1 MDNKYLLIYPENIN
15 NIYNNTNEHRFY
27 QKFYN
32 IKKNENNNSNIIC
45 FDKILSTG
53 KVYTKDLYIH
63 KKSLKK
69 YFFGDSLV
77 IPGNQNNELSIRFS
91 FGNLN
96 KNNITNSPLNFYKFL
111 DTYNGSDSV
120 YEEYFDIPV
129 QELNK
134 TGSDN
139 ADFIKITI
147 LLYVSIE
154 DFHNN
159 IVPNLSF
166 DIESNGNSVE
176 IIEKLNINIINQLT
190 GEPYGD
196 IPNNFSLYIGS
207 EVEDL
212 KSDILINLANKGYED
227 LTTHEYRAMNVPDNH
242 TLTNYKS
249 GIDYAFMNDKC
260 LQLLALYNVILMSKG
275 NIRSLKGIINWFGY
289 DSSKVLKVVRKWNP
303 LINNFWYKDYDLGVM
318 RSTEKYYETSLD
330 SLLNT
335 DNSDKRNSFET
346 FGTTN
351 LYNIVLEDEDLEN
364 GNNFHLDKTYRWRAY
379 LLSLFLESHFLP
391 IHIGIDNASVRSDF
405 KEESEKI
412 EDGLTQVL
420 NISNHYYSNVNS
432 FFNKPDSNNKNNNN
446 IPNLSIDKSKNPK
459 DGNGNNNDKEEDL
472 NKKPSDSLIEKYKKP
487 NKDKNNSNNQNFIL
501 NIPISD
507 INYHLVY
514 FDNNKSNNMD
524 LRVSPDKI
532 LKKYLNY
539 SFSGGLIGTPLNLS
553 NLPNTTNIRSIQFYT
568 EDYSENITN
577 IYSFFDPNKNY
588 LFINYRTKYIHVT
601 LDSGLTFEYITN
613 FSSKED
619 ISYKLLSNHI
629 QVKYSD
635 GIMDRTSDKYKQ
647 ITIKQ
652 TIDKFIEVF
661 GFDFKK
667 YVNSKY
673 TYFKDIPGK
682 YLIDIYKSSNDFS
695 LERPTIHNNPNHINF
710 NDISKI
716 FSVAHLNWFDKRDN
730 ISKNNTLI
738 LIYFKN
744 FLVGSNDRDNY
755 LEYQI
760 QNLIFPNKENNKNS
774 IYSTGILLYQP
785 GIYDITLTGSIDGIP
800 INYKHSFKVWHL

>member
-32 IKKNENNNSNIIC
+32 IKKNGDNNSENIIF

-77 IPGNQNNELSIRFS
+77 IPGNQNNELSIRFL
-91 FGNLN
+91 F
-96 KNNITNSPLNFYKFL
+96 NNTTSLFKPYKFL
-111 DTYNGSDSV
+111 DTYKGSDIV

-134 TGSDN
+134 TGLDDN
-139 ADFIKITI
+139 DFIKLTI

-154 DFHNN
+154 DFHNT

-176 IIEKLNINIINQLT
+176 IIETLKINIINRLT
-190 GEPYGD
+190 GELVQLTGD
-196 IPNNFSLYIGS
+196 IPNNFSLSIGS

-249 GIDYAFMNDKC
+249 GIDYAFMNDKY

-303 LINNFWYKDYDLGVM
+303 LINNFWSEDYDLGVM

-335 DNSDKRNSFET
+335 SKDDLKNIFET

-351 LYNIVLEDEDLEN
+351 LYNIVLEDKDLEN
-364 GNNFHLDKTYRWRAY
+364 GLNFHLDKTYRWRVY

-405 KEESEKI
+405 KEESKKI
-412 EDGLTQVL
+412 EDGLTRVL

-432 FFNKPDSNNKNNNN
+432 FFNKPDSNNKNNN

-459 DGNGNNNDKEEDL
+459 GENGNGNNNDKEEDL
-472 NKKPSDSLIEKYKKP
+472 NKKPSDSIIEKYKKP

-507 INYHLVY
+507 TNYHLVY
-514 FDNNKSNNMD
+514 FDNNKSNNTD
-524 LRVSPDKI
+524 LQVSPDKI

-553 NLPNTTNIRSIQFYT
+553 SNLQNIRSIQFYT

-588 LFINYRTKYIHVT
+588 LFINHRTKYIHIT

-613 FSSKED
+613 FPSKED

-635 GIMDRTSDKYKQ
+635 GIMDSQTDKYKQ

-667 YVNSKY
+667 YVNSKTKY
-673 TYFKDIPGK
+673 TYFKNIQDK
-682 YLIDIYKSSNDFS
+682 YLIDIYKSNNDFLLS
-695 LERPTIHNNPNHINF
+695 KPDDNLMDIY

-716 FSVAHLNWFDKRDN
+716 FSVAHLNLYDKPDN
-730 ISKNNTLI
+730 ISKNKNNNLI

-744 FLVGSNDRDNY
+744 FLVGNSNNPNNNH

-774 IYSTGILLYQP
+774 IYSTGIILYKP
-785 GIYDITLTGSIDGIP
+785 GIYNITLNGSIDGIP
-800 INYKHSFKVWHL
+800 INYKHSFKVWL

>member
-1 MDNKYLLIYPENIN
+1 MDNKYLLIYSENIN
-15 NIYNNTNEHRFY
+15 NIYNNEHRFY

-32 IKKNENNNSNIIC
+32 NNSNNIIF

-53 KVYTKDLYIH
+53 KVYTKDLYFN

-96 KNNITNSPLNFYKFL
+96 KNNITNSSLNFYKFL

-120 YEEYFDIPV
+120 YEEYYDIPV
-129 QELNK
+129 NELNK
-134 TGSDN
+134 TSSDDN
-139 ADFIKITI
+139 DFIKLTI

-154 DFHNN
+154 DFHNT

-176 IIEKLNINIINQLT
+176 IIETLKINIINLLT
-190 GEPYGD
+190 GESYGD
-196 IPNNFSLYIGS
+196 TPNNFSLHIGS

-249 GIDYAFMNDKC
+249 GIDYAFMNDKY

-289 DSSKVLKVVRKWNP
+289 DSSKVLKVVRKWSP
-303 LINNFWYKDYDLGVM
+303 LINNFWSEDYDLGVM
-318 RSTEKYYETSLD
+318 RKTEKYFETP
-330 SLLNT
+330 LNQILGG
-335 DNSDKRNSFET
+335 NSDKRNSFET

-351 LYNIVLEDEDLEN
+351 LYNIILEDKDLEN
-364 GNNFHLDKTYRWRAY
+364 GLNFHLDKTLRWRVY

-412 EDGLTQVL
+412 EDGLTRVL

-432 FFNKPDSNNKNNNN
+432 FFNNNNTGKNNNKN
-446 IPNLSIDKSKNPK
+446 IPNLSIDKSKNPNSGN
-459 DGNGNNNDKEEDL
+459 GNGNNKDKEDDL

-487 NKDKNNSNNQNFIL
+487 DNKNNNQNFII

-524 LRVSPDKI
+524 LQVSPDKI

-539 SFSGGLIGTPLNLS
+539 SFSGGLIGTPLNLSS

-588 LFINYRTKYIHVT
+588 LFINHRTKYIHIT

-613 FSSKED
+613 FPSKED

-635 GIMDRTSDKYKQ
+635 GIIDRTSDKYKQ

-661 GFDFKK
+661 GFDFSK
-667 YVNSKY
+667 YILNQDQKY
-673 TYFKDIPGK
+673 TYFKNIPDK
-682 YLIDIYKSSNDFS
+682 YLIDIYKSNNDFS
-695 LERPTIHNNPNHINF
+695 LSKPDDNLMDIY

-716 FSVAHLNWFDKRDN
+716 FSVAHLNWFDKPDN
-730 ISKNNTLI
+730 ISKNKNNTLI

-744 FLVGSNDRDNY
+744 FLVGNSNNPNNNH

-774 IYSTGILLYQP
+774 IYSTGIILYKP
-785 GIYDITLTGSIDGIP
+785 GIYDITLTGIIDGIP
-800 INYKHSFKVWHL
+800 INYKHSFKI

>member
-32 IKKNENNNSNIIC
+32 NTENIIF

-53 KVYTKDLYIH
+53 KVYTKDLFFN

-77 IPGNQNNELSIRFS
+77 IPGNQNNDLFIRFS

-96 KNNITNSPLNFYKFL
+96 KNITNSPLNFYKFL
-111 DTYNGSDSV
+111 DTYKGSDNV

-134 TGSDN
+134 TSSDDN
-139 ADFIKITI
+139 DFIKLTI

-154 DFHNN
+154 DFHNT

-176 IIEKLNINIINQLT
+176 IIETLKINIINRLT

-196 IPNNFSLYIGS
+196 TPNIFSLNIGS

-249 GIDYAFMNDKC
+249 GIDYAFMNDKY

-303 LINNFWYKDYDLGVM
+303 LINNFWSEDYDLGVM
-318 RSTEKYYETSLD
+318 RSTEKYFETSLD

-335 DNSDKRNSFET
+335 SKDDLKNIFET

-351 LYNIVLEDEDLEN
+351 LYNIVLEDKDLEN
-364 GNNFHLDKTYRWRAY
+364 GLNFHLDKTYRWRVY

-412 EDGLTQVL
+412 EDGLTRVL

-432 FFNKPDSNNKNNNN
+432 FFNKPNSNNNKNNNN

-459 DGNGNNNDKEEDL
+459 GENGNGNNNDKEEDL
-472 NKKPSDSLIEKYKKP
+472 NKKPSDSIIDKYKKP

-514 FDNNKSNNMD
+514 FDNKNLD
-524 LRVSPDKI
+524 LQVSPDKI

-553 NLPNTTNIRSIQFYT
+553 NNNNLSNNIRSIQFYT

-588 LFINYRTKYIHVT
+588 LFINHRTKYIHIT

-613 FSSKED
+613 FPSKED

-667 YVNSKY
+667 YVNSKTKY
-673 TYFKDIPGK
+673 TYFKNIPDK
-682 YLIDIYKSSNDFS
+682 YLIDIYKSNNDFS
-695 LERPTIHNNPNHINF
+695 LEIPNNNLMDIY
-710 NDISKI
+710 NDTSKI
-716 FSVAHLNWFDKRDN
+716 FSVAHLNLYDKPLN
-730 ISKNNTLI
+730 NKNNNLI

-744 FLVGSNDRDNY
+744 FLVGNSNNPNNNH

-774 IYSTGILLYQP
+774 IYSTGIILYKP
-785 GIYDITLTGSIDGIP
+785 GIYNITLNGSIDGIP
-800 INYKHSFKVWHL
+800 INYKHSFKVWL

>member
-32 IKKNENNNSNIIC
+32 NDKENIIF

-53 KVYTKDLYIH
+53 KVYTKDLYFN

-91 FGNLN
+91 FN
-96 KNNITNSPLNFYKFL
+96 TNSLFKPYKFL
-111 DTYNGSDSV
+111 DNYYKGSDSV
-120 YEEYFDIPV
+120 YEEYFDISV
-129 QELNK
+129 SELNK
-134 TGSDN
+134 TSSEN

-154 DFHNN
+154 DFHNT

-176 IIEKLNINIINQLT
+176 IIETLKINIINRLT

-196 IPNNFSLYIGS
+196 IPNSFSLNIGS

-227 LTTHEYRAMNVPDNH
+227 LTTHEYRAMNTPDNH

-249 GIDYAFMNDKC
+249 GIDYAFMNDKY
-260 LQLLALYNVILMSKG
+260 LQLLALYNVILMNKG

-289 DSSKVLKVVRKWNP
+289 DSSKVLKVVRKWSP
-303 LINNFWYKDYDLGVM
+303 LINNFWSEDYDLGVM
-318 RSTEKYYETSLD
+318 RNTEKYFETSLN
-330 SLLNT
+330 SLS

-351 LYNIVLEDEDLEN
+351 LYNIVIEDKDLEN
-364 GNNFHLDKTYRWRAY
+364 GNNFFLDKTYRWRVY

-412 EDGLTQVL
+412 EDGLTRVL

-432 FFNKPDSNNKNNNN
+432 FFNKPDSNNKNNN
-446 IPNLSIDKSKNPK
+446 IPNLSIDKSKNPNSGN
-459 DGNGNNNDKEEDL
+459 GNGNNNDKEEDL

-487 NKDKNNSNNQNFIL
+487 DNKNNNQNFII

-514 FDNNKSNNMD
+514 FDNKNLD
-524 LRVSPDKI
+524 LQVSPDKI

-553 NLPNTTNIRSIQFYT
+553 TNLQNIRSIQFYT

-577 IYSFFDPNKNY
+577 IYSFFNPNKNY
-588 LFINYRTKYIHVT
+588 LFINHRTKYIHIT

-613 FSSKED
+613 FPSKED

-629 QVKYSD
+629 QVKYSY

-667 YVNSKY
+667 YDKLF
-673 TYFKDIPGK
+673 TYFNDIPDK
-682 YLIDIYKSSNDFS
+682 YLIDIYKSKNDFS
-695 LERPTIHNNPNHINF
+695 LEIPNDNLMDIY
-710 NDISKI
+710 NDTSKI
-716 FSVAHLNWFDKRDN
+716 FSVAHLNLYDKPYN
-730 ISKNNTLI
+730 ISKNKNNTLI

-744 FLVGSNDRDNY
+744 FLVGNSNNPNNNH

-774 IYSTGILLYQP
+774 IYSTGIILYKP
-785 GIYDITLTGSIDGIP
+785 GIYDITLTGIIDGIP
-800 INYKHSFKVWHL
+800 INYKHSFKVWHS

>member
-15 NIYNNTNEHRFY
+15 NIYNNEHRFY

-32 IKKNENNNSNIIC
+32 NNSNNIIF

-53 KVYTKDLYIH
+53 KVYTKDLYFN

-91 FGNLN
+91 FN
-96 KNNITNSPLNFYKFL
+96 TNSLFKPYKFL
-111 DTYNGSDSV
+111 DNYYKGSDSV
-120 YEEYFDIPV
+120 YEEYYDIPV

-134 TGSDN
+134 TGLDDN
-139 ADFIKITI
+139 DFIKLTI

-154 DFHNN
+154 DFHNT

-176 IIEKLNINIINQLT
+176 IIETLKINIINLLT

-196 IPNNFSLYIGS
+196 IPNSFSLNIGS

-212 KSDILINLANKGYED
+212 KLDILINLANKGYED

-249 GIDYAFMNDKC
+249 GIDYAFMNDKY

-303 LINNFWYKDYDLGVM
+303 LINNFWSEDYDLGVM
-318 RSTEKYYETSLD
+318 RKTEKYFETP
-330 SLLNT
+330 LNQILGG
-335 DNSDKRNSFET
+335 NSDKRNSFET

-351 LYNIVLEDEDLEN
+351 LYNIILEDKDLEN
-364 GNNFHLDKTYRWRAY
+364 GNNFHLDKTLRWRVY

-412 EDGLTQVL
+412 EDGLTRVL

-432 FFNKPDSNNKNNNN
+432 FFNNNNTGKNNNKN
-446 IPNLSIDKSKNPK
+446 IPNLSIDKSKNPNSGN
-459 DGNGNNNDKEEDL
+459 GNGNNNDKEEDL

-487 NKDKNNSNNQNFIL
+487 DNKNNKQNFIL

-514 FDNNKSNNMD
+514 FNDKPNNNID
-524 LRVSPDKI
+524 LQVSPDKI

-539 SFSGGLIGTPLNLS
+539 YFSGGLIGTPLNLS
-553 NLPNTTNIRSIQFYT
+553 NNLSNNIRSIQFYT

-588 LFINYRTKYIHVT
+588 LFINHRTKYIHIT

-613 FSSKED
+613 FPSKED

-635 GIMDRTSDKYKQ
+635 GIIDRTSDKYKQ

-667 YVNSKY
+667 YVNSKTKY
-673 TYFKDIPGK
+673 TYFKNIPDK
-682 YLIDIYKSSNDFS
+682 YLIDIYKSNNDFS
-695 LERPTIHNNPNHINF
+695 LERP
-710 NDISKI
+710 NDNLMDIYNDTSKI
-716 FSVAHLNWFDKRDN
+716 FSVAHLNWFDKLDN
-730 ISKNNTLI
+730 ISKNKNNTLI

-744 FLVGSNDRDNY
+744 FLVGNSNNPNNNH

-774 IYSTGILLYQP
+774 IYTTGIILYQP
-785 GIYDITLTGSIDGIP
+785 GIYDITLTGIIDGIP
-800 INYKHSFKVWHL
+800 INYKHSFKIWHS

>member
-15 NIYNNTNEHRFY
+15 NTSNNSNEHRFY

-32 IKKNENNNSNIIC
+32 IKKNENNNSNIIF

-69 YFFGDSLV
+69 YFLGDSLV
-77 IPGNQNNELSIRFS
+77 IPNINNLFIRFS
-91 FGNLN
+91 FGNQN
-96 KNNITNSPLNFYKFL
+96 KNSSFKPYKFL
-111 DTYNGSDSV
+111 DTYNGSDQV
-120 YEEYFDIPV
+120 YENYFDIPIS
-129 QELNK
+129 ELNK
-134 TGSDN
+134 TSSDN

-159 IVPNLSF
+159 IIPNLSF

-176 IIEKLNINIINQLT
+176 IIESLNIGIFDKLNPKQLVY
-190 GEPYGD
+190 E
-196 IPNNFSLYIGS
+196 NFMLNIGS

-227 LTTHEYRAMNVPDNH
+227 LTTHEYRAMNTPDNH

-249 GIDYAFMNDKC
+249 GIDYAFMNDKY

-275 NIRSLKGIINWFGY
+275 NIRSLKSIINWFGY

-303 LINNFWYKDYDLGVM
+303 LINNFWSKEYDLQIM
-318 RSTEKYYETSLD
+318 RKTEKYYEISLD
-330 SLLNT
+330 SDFSNSNT
-335 DNSDKRNSFET
+335 KNIFET

-351 LYNIVLEDEDLEN
+351 LYNIVIEDLNNELD
-364 GNNFHLDKTYRWRAY
+364 GNFYLDKTYRWRTY

-391 IHIGIDNASVRSDF
+391 IHIGIDSSSVRSDYK
-405 KEESEKI
+405 KESKKI

-420 NISNHYYSNVNS
+420 NISNHYYNNINS
-432 FFNKPDSNNKNNNN
+432 FLGSGNNNDKN
-446 IPNLSIDKSKNPK
+446 KPNLSIDKSKNP
-459 DGNGNNNDKEEDL
+459 GGNNNNKGEDL
-472 NKKPSDSLIEKYKKP
+472 NKKPSDSIVDKYKKP
-487 NKDKNNSNNQNFIL
+487 NKDKDKENFIL
-501 NIPISD
+501 SIPIED

-514 FDNNKSNNMD
+514 FDNKKLD
-524 LRVSPDKI
+524 LQVSPDKI
-532 LKKYLNY
+532 LKKYLDY
-539 SFSGGLIGTPLNLS
+539 SFFGGLIGTPLNLL

-588 LFINYRTKYIHVT
+588 LFINYRTKYIHIT

-613 FSSKED
+613 FTNVND

-635 GIMDRTSDKYKQ
+635 GIIDRNSDKYKQ

-673 TYFKDIPGK
+673 TYFKNIPDK
-682 YLIDIYKSSNDFS
+682 YLIDIYKSNNDFL
-695 LERPTIHNNPNHINF
+695 LEIPDNNLMDIY

-716 FSVAHLNWFDKRDN
+716 FSVAHLNWFDKQDN

-744 FLVGSNDRDNY
+744 FLVSSNDRDNY
-755 LEYQI
+755 LEYHI
-760 QNLIFPNKENNKNS
+760 SNLISPIKNKNKMT
-774 IYSTGILLYQP
+774 YNTTGIILYKP
-785 GIYDITLTGSIDGIP
+785 GIYDITLTGSIDGIS
-800 INYKHSFKVWHL
+800 INYKHSFKIWHS

>member
-15 NIYNNTNEHRFY
+15 NIYNNEHRFY

-32 IKKNENNNSNIIC
+32 NNSNNIIF

-53 KVYTKDLYIH
+53 KVYTKDLFFN

-77 IPGNQNNELSIRFS
+77 IPGNQNNDLFIRFS
-91 FGNLN
+91 FN
-96 KNNITNSPLNFYKFL
+96 TNSLFKPYKFL
-111 DTYNGSDSV
+111 DNYYKGSDSV

-134 TGSDN
+134 TGLDDN
-139 ADFIKITI
+139 DFIKLTI

-154 DFHNN
+154 DFHNT

-176 IIEKLNINIINQLT
+176 IIETLKINIINRLT

-196 IPNNFSLYIGS
+196 TPNNFSLYIGS

-227 LTTHEYRAMNVPDNH
+227 LTTHEYRAMNTQDNH

-249 GIDYAFMNDKC
+249 GIDYAFMNDKY

-303 LINNFWYKDYDLGVM
+303 LINNFWSEDYDLGVM
-318 RSTEKYYETSLD
+318 RKTEKYFETP
-330 SLLNT
+330 LNQILGG
-335 DNSDKRNSFET
+335 NSDKRNSFET

-351 LYNIVLEDEDLEN
+351 LYNIVLEDKDLEN
-364 GNNFHLDKTYRWRAY
+364 GNNFFLDKTYRWRVY

-412 EDGLTQVL
+412 EDGLTRVL

-432 FFNKPDSNNKNNNN
+432 FFNNNNTGKNNNKN
-446 IPNLSIDKSKNPK
+446 IPNLSIDKSKNPNSGN
-459 DGNGNNNDKEEDL
+459 GNGNNKDKEDDL
-472 NKKPSDSLIEKYKKP
+472 NKKPSDSIIDKYKKP
-487 NKDKNNSNNQNFIL
+487 NKPDNSNKQNFIL

-514 FDNNKSNNMD
+514 FNDKPNNNID
-524 LRVSPDKI
+524 LQVSPDKI

-553 NLPNTTNIRSIQFYT
+553 NNNNLSNNIRSIQFYT

-588 LFINYRTKYIHVT
+588 LFINHRTKYIHIT

-613 FSSKED
+613 FPSKED

-635 GIMDRTSDKYKQ
+635 GIMDSQTDKYKQ

-667 YVNSKY
+667 YDKLF
-673 TYFKDIPGK
+673 TYFKNIPDK
-682 YLIDIYKSSNDFS
+682 YLIDIYKSNNDFS
-695 LERPTIHNNPNHINF
+695 LERPNDNLMDIY

-716 FSVAHLNWFDKRDN
+716 FSVAHLNLYDKPDN
-730 ISKNNTLI
+730 ISKNKNNTLI

-744 FLVGSNDRDNY
+744 FLVGNSNNTNNDH

-774 IYSTGILLYQP
+774 IYSTGIILYKP
-785 GIYDITLTGSIDGIP
+785 GIYDITLTGSIDGIS
-800 INYKHSFKVWHL
+800 INYKHSFKIWHL

>member
-32 IKKNENNNSNIIC
+32 NNSNNIIF

-53 KVYTKDLYIH
+53 KVYTKDLYFN

-77 IPGNQNNELSIRFS
+77 IPGNQNNELFIRFS
-91 FGNLN
+91 FN
-96 KNNITNSPLNFYKFL
+96 TNSLFKPYKFL
-111 DTYNGSDSV
+111 DNYYKGSDSV

-129 QELNK
+129 NELNK
-134 TGSDN
+134 TGLDDN
-139 ADFIKITI
+139 DFIKLTI

-154 DFHNN
+154 DFHNT

-176 IIEKLNINIINQLT
+176 IIETLSINIINRLT

-196 IPNNFSLYIGS
+196 IPNNFSLNIGS

-227 LTTHEYRAMNVPDNH
+227 LTTHEYRAMNTPDNH

-249 GIDYAFMNDKC
+249 GIDYAFMNDKY

-303 LINNFWYKDYDLGVM
+303 LINNFWSEDYDLGVM
-318 RSTEKYYETSLD
+318 RSAEKYFETSLN
-330 SLLNT
+330 SLS

-351 LYNIVLEDEDLEN
+351 LYNIVLEDKDLEN
-364 GNNFHLDKTYRWRAY
+364 GNNFHLDKTLRWRVY

-412 EDGLTQVL
+412 EDGLTRVL

-432 FFNKPDSNNKNNNN
+432 FFNKPDSNNKNNN

-459 DGNGNNNDKEEDL
+459 DENGNNNDKEEDL

-487 NKDKNNSNNQNFIL
+487 NKDKDKNNSNNQKFII

-514 FDNNKSNNMD
+514 FDNKKSD
-524 LRVSPDKI
+524 LQVSPDKI

-553 NLPNTTNIRSIQFYT
+553 NNNNLSNNIRSIQFYT

-588 LFINYRTKYIHVT
+588 LFINHRTKYIHIT

-613 FSSKED
+613 FPSKEN

-635 GIMDRTSDKYKQ
+635 GIMDSQTDKYKQ

-667 YVNSKY
+667 YDKLF
-673 TYFKDIPGK
+673 TYFNNIPDK
-682 YLIDIYKSSNDFS
+682 YLIDIYKSNNDFS
-695 LERPTIHNNPNHINF
+695 LSKPDDNLMDIY

-716 FSVAHLNWFDKRDN
+716 FSVAHLNWFDKPDN
-730 ISKNNTLI
+730 ISKNKNNTLI

-744 FLVGSNDRDNY
+744 FLVGNSNNPNNNH

-774 IYSTGILLYQP
+774 IYSTGIILYQP
-785 GIYDITLTGSIDGIP
+785 GIYDITLTGSIDGIS
-800 INYKHSFKVWHL
+800 INYKHSFKIWYL

>member
-32 IKKNENNNSNIIC
+32 IKKNENNNSNIIF

-154 DFHNN
+154 DFHNT

-176 IIEKLNINIINQLT
+176 IIEKLNINIINRLT

-196 IPNNFSLYIGS
+196 IPNNFSLSIGS

-249 GIDYAFMNDKC
+249 GIDYAFMNDKY

-289 DSSKVLKVVRKWNP
+289 DSSKVLKVVHKWNP
-303 LINNFWYKDYDLGVM
+303 LINNFWSEDYDLGVM
-318 RSTEKYYETSLD
+318 RSTEKYFEVPVDGFLEGS
-330 SLLNT
+330 NH
-335 DNSDKRNSFET
+335 NSFDT

-351 LYNIVLEDEDLEN
+351 LYNLVINEN
-364 GNNFHLDKTYRWRAY
+364 FGDNFHLDKTLRWRVY

-412 EDGLTQVL
+412 EDGLTRVL

-432 FFNKPDSNNKNNNN
+432 FFNKPDSNNKNNN
-446 IPNLSIDKSKNPK
+446 IPNLSIDKSKNPNDK
-459 DGNGNNNDKEEDL
+459 PGNNNKEEDL

-524 LRVSPDKI
+524 LQVSPDKI

-553 NLPNTTNIRSIQFYT
+553 NLQNIRSIQFYT

-588 LFINYRTKYIHVT
+588 LFINHRTKYIHIT

-613 FSSKED
+613 FPSKED

-635 GIMDRTSDKYKQ
+635 GIMDSRTDKYKQ

-667 YVNSKY
+667 YDKLF
-673 TYFKDIPGK
+673 TYFNDIPDK
-682 YLIDIYKSSNDFS
+682 YLIDIYKSNNDFS
-695 LERPTIHNNPNHINF
+695 LERPNDLNKF

-716 FSVAHLNWFDKRDN
+716 FSVAHLNLYDKPDN
-730 ISKNNTLI
+730 ISKNKNNTLI

-744 FLVGSNDRDNY
+744 FLVSSNDRDNY
-755 LEYQI
+755 LEYHI
-760 QNLIFPNKENNKNS
+760 SNLISPIKNKNKMT
-774 IYSTGILLYQP
+774 YNTTGIIIYQP

-800 INYKHSFKVWHL
+800 INYKHSFKVWYL

>member
-1 MDNKYLLIYPENIN
+1 M
-15 NIYNNTNEHRFY
+15 
-27 QKFYN
+27 
-32 IKKNENNNSNIIC
+32 
-45 FDKILSTG
+45 
-53 KVYTKDLYIH
+53 
-63 KKSLKK
+63 
-69 YFFGDSLV
+69 
-77 IPGNQNNELSIRFS
+77 
-91 FGNLN
+91 
-96 KNNITNSPLNFYKFL
+96 
-111 DTYNGSDSV
+111 
-120 YEEYFDIPV
+120 
-129 QELNK
+129 
-134 TGSDN
+134 
-139 ADFIKITI
+139 
-147 LLYVSIE
+147 
-154 DFHNN
+154 
-159 IVPNLSF
+159 
-166 DIESNGNSVE
+166 E
-176 IIEKLNINIINQLT
+176 IIETLKINIINRLT

-196 IPNNFSLYIGS
+196 TPNNFSLHIGS

-249 GIDYAFMNDKC
+249 GIDYAFMNDKY

-303 LINNFWYKDYDLGVM
+303 LINNFWSEDYDLGVM
-318 RSTEKYYETSLD
+318 RSTEKYFETSLD
-330 SLLNT
+330 SLS

-351 LYNIVLEDEDLEN
+351 LYNIVLEDKDLEN
-364 GNNFHLDKTYRWRAY
+364 GNNFFLDKTYRWRVY

-391 IHIGIDNASVRSDF
+391 IHIGIDNTSVRSDF

-412 EDGLTQVL
+412 EDGLTRVL

-432 FFNKPDSNNKNNNN
+432 FFNKPDSNNKNNN

-459 DGNGNNNDKEEDL
+459 GENGNGNNNDKEEDL
-472 NKKPSDSLIEKYKKP
+472 NKKPSDSIIDKYKKP

-514 FDNNKSNNMD
+514 FDNKNSD
-524 LRVSPDKI
+524 LQVSPDKI

-539 SFSGGLIGTPLNLS
+539 YFSGGLIGTPLNLS
-553 NLPNTTNIRSIQFYT
+553 NNNNLSNNIRSIQFYT

-588 LFINYRTKYIHVT
+588 LFINHRTKYIHIT

-613 FSSKED
+613 FPSKEN

-635 GIMDRTSDKYKQ
+635 GIIDRTSDKYKQ

-667 YVNSKY
+667 YVNSKTKY
-673 TYFKDIPGK
+673 TYFKNIPDK
-682 YLIDIYKSSNDFS
+682 YLIDIYKSNNDFLLS
-695 LERPTIHNNPNHINF
+695 KPDDKLMDIY
-710 NDISKI
+710 NDTSKI
-716 FSVAHLNWFDKRDN
+716 FSVAHLNWFDKPDN

-744 FLVGSNDRDNY
+744 FLHSSNKNDNY
-755 LEYQI
+755 LKYQI

-774 IYSTGILLYQP
+774 IYTTGIILYQP
-785 GIYDITLTGSIDGIP
+785 GIYDITLTGIIDGILLI
-800 INYKHSFKVWHL
+800 INIHSKYGTYKSQY